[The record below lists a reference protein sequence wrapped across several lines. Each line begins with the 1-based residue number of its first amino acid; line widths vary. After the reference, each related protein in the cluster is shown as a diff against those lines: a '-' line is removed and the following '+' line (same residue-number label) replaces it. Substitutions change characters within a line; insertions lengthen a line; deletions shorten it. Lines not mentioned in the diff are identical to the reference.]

1 MQSMRA
7 KLPFMNGMDKN
18 PASQTQDFFV
28 GITQMAPKK
37 GGFLDLTTMV
47 SAGIGSYAAKKSPN
61 FTTLA
66 WTLLKYVV
74 VAVAVVF
81 ALQALLGLVRIG
93 TETFVPVA
101 PSKEGD
107 KKQVTPSGN
116 VLLY

>member
-1 MQSMRA
+1 
-7 KLPFMNGMDKN
+7 MNGLDKN
-18 PASQTQDFFV
+18 PASQTQDFV
-28 GITQMAPKK
+28 VRIQQMAKK

-47 SAGIGSYAAKKSPN
+47 SAGVGSYAAKRSSS
-61 FTTLA
+61 FGSLA

-74 VAVAVVF
+74 VFIAILL
-81 ALQALLGLVRIG
+81 ALQVLLGLIRIG

-107 KKQVTPSGN
+107 KKEVTPAGN

>member
-1 MQSMRA
+1 MQ
-7 KLPFMNGMDKN
+7 L
-18 PASQTQDFFV
+18 
-28 GITQMAPKK
+28 TQMAPKK

-47 SAGIGSYAAKKSPN
+47 SAGIGSYAAKKSPT
-61 FTTLA
+61 FQSLT

-74 VAVAVVF
+74 VVVGV
-81 ALQALLGLVRIG
+81 LLGLQVILGLLRIS

>member
-1 MQSMRA
+1 
-7 KLPFMNGMDKN
+7 
-18 PASQTQDFFV
+18 
-28 GITQMAPKK
+28 MAPKK

-61 FTTLA
+61 MTSLV

-74 VAVAVVF
+74 VVVAIVV
-81 ALQALLGLVRIG
+81 AIRVVLGLLRIS

-107 KKQVTPSGN
+107 KKEVTPAGN
-116 VLLY
+116 VVLY